1 MCSYFPCS
9 LSETPWRCCFC
20 AMVRSFP
27 RCNVSAPPGG
37 RTIAAMAAQAGR
49 APTLRAM
56 ASRSIRVFDSGV
68 GGLTVL
74 HECLVS
80 MPHEDFLYFGDTARF
95 PYGDRTPEQ
104 LRQFSLEIADDLVA
118 HGAKALVVACNSATS
133 AGLDY
138 LHETYGAWLP

>member
-74 HECLVS
+74 HECLVTL
-80 MPHEDFLYFGDTARF
+80 PHEDFLYFGDTGAGRF
-95 PYGDRTPEQ
+95 PYGPRPAETVRRLARE
-104 LRQFSLEIADDLVA
+104 VA
-118 HGAKALVVACNSATS
+118 LHLAARNVKLIVVACNTAT
-133 AGLDY
+133 A
-138 LHETYGAWLP
+138 AALPAL